1 MQFRVERIACGQPLD
16 LARSGP
22 SWSSLVAVSAA
33 AMRSATAR
41 KSLWE
46 KPRAASAGV
55 PIRRPEVIIGDEG
68 RRVPRCG

>member
-16 LARSGP
+16 LGAQRTQ
-22 SWSSLVAVSAA
+22 LVVVGGRQCRRDEVCHGAEVVV
-33 AMRSATAR
+33 
-41 KSLWE
+41 E